1 MNLLSEYYSDSN
13 HEHWNAFIRI
23 WIPEIEACGNTR
35 GDLHLII
42 DTLRVFGE
50 QHNEKNELANR
61 WIHSDQI
68 VLRRLAIHEQ
78 EISEAAPDEKL
89 EWLLK
94 QNLLFG
100 RFCEHEVR
108 QLFKAV
114 IEHVSA
120 AQKASLLENCSLRIA
135 LKIFRI
141 EPKPQTKTKDNG
153 SYACMS
159 YLIGSAGCLQPTR
172 IGMKYSSCNHSM
184 KKILALF
191 QTRTQTFRSKFI
203 IQ

>member
-61 WIHSDQI
+61 GIHSDQI

-120 AQKASLLENCSLRIA
+120 AQKASLLEKLQPPYSPEDIPNRA
-135 LKIFRI
+135 
-141 EPKPQTKTKDNG
+141 KTTDKDERNG
-153 SYACMS
+153 LYACMS

-172 IGMKYSSCNHSM
+172 IGIKYSSCNHSM

>member
-1 MNLLSEYYSDSN
+1 M
-13 HEHWNAFIRI
+13 R
-23 WIPEIEACGNTR
+23 
-35 GDLHLII
+35 
-42 DTLRVFGE
+42 
-50 QHNEKNELANR
+50 KNELANR

-120 AQKASLLENCSLRIA
+120 AQKASLLE
-135 LKIFRI
+135 
-141 EPKPQTKTKDNG
+141 E
-153 SYACMS
+153 
-159 YLIGSAGCLQPTR
+159 LQPPYSWTR
-172 IGMKYSSCNHSM
+172 CLPTKKSGWSCTKNQQSRP
-184 KKILALF
+184 ADF
-191 QTRTQTFRSKFI
+191 TQFPTWVQRSVSFT
-203 IQ
+203 